1 MSHSDATSPAAPL
14 AAPLVPPLAANDPFS
29 PRDLP
34 PALLEFHSPSTALI
48 NLPPTASARHT
59 TWVVVAMAVAS
70 FVAMGVFPLDRVVSA
85 GGHLVSTDPTL
96 VVQPFDTSIV
106 RSIDVHEGDFVRK
119 GQVLARLDP
128 TISTA
133 ELENRRAQVASY
145 AAEVAR
151 LTAEAE
157 GRQYAPDP
165 RNPASV
171 QEAATFLRRRQEYQ
185 AKIQDYDHQIAGQ
198 QSALQGALANAA
210 MYAAR
215 ARVASSVLSM
225 RRTLQRDQ
233 VGSRLSTLG
242 AQNDLM
248 EVERAQIAARQDAAG
263 ARDKISALTA
273 QRAAVISDWSAAT
286 LQQLSE
292 AEHHL
297 FDARSDYAKAQLRGS
312 LVELR
317 ADRDA
322 VVLTIARISVGAV
335 VNTADR
341 MMTLVPVGSGLE
353 MEAVL
358 RGADAGFVRTGDK
371 ALLKFATF
379 PYDQYGGADATVRT
393 ISADS
398 FSAGADD
405 QEQRGH
411 DAAPAAADGQHM
423 FYRVRLR
430 IDHMTLRGVPSF
442 FKPRPGMPATVDI
455 KVGRRTILQ
464 YLFSRIAPLATEGM
478 REP

>member
-1 MSHSDATSPAAPL
+1 METSDTTAEGAAPPSL
-14 AAPLVPPLAANDPFS
+14 RAADHPFS
-29 PRDLP
+29 PAGLP
-34 PALLEFHSPSTALI
+34 AALLEFHSPSSALI
-48 NLPPTASARHT
+48 ALPPAIGARHT
-59 TWVVVAMAVAS
+59 TWVVAAMAVAS
-70 FVAMGVFPLDRVVSA
+70 VVVMGVFPLDRVVSTS
-85 GGHLVSTDPTL
+85 GRLVATDPTL
-96 VVQPFDTSIV
+96 VVQPFETSIV
-106 RSIDVHEGDFVRK
+106 RSIDVHEGDVVRK

-133 ELENRRAQVASY
+133 DLENRSAQVASY
-145 AAEVAR
+145 AAEVSR

-157 GRQYAPDP
+157 GRDYIADP

-171 QEAATFLRRRQEYQ
+171 QEAAAFLRRRQEI
-185 AKIQDYDHQIAGQ
+185 AARIQDYDHQIAGQ

-215 ARVASSVLSM
+215 ARVSSSVLSM
-225 RRTLQRDQ
+225 RRALQRDQ

-248 EVERAQIAARQDAAG
+248 EIERAQVAAQQDAAG
-263 ARDKISALTA
+263 ARNKISALIA
-273 QRAAVISDWSAAT
+273 QRAAAIDDWKAT
-286 LQQLSE
+286 TFQQLAA

-297 FDARSDYAKAQLRGS
+297 FDARSDLAKARLRGS
-312 LVELR
+312 LVALR

-322 VVLTIARISVGAV
+322 VVLTIARMSVGSV
-335 VNTADR
+335 VSTADR
-341 MMTLVPVGSGLE
+341 MMTLVPAGSGLE
-353 MEAVL
+353 MEATL
-358 RGADAGFVRTGDK
+358 RGADAGFVRPGDK

-398 FSAGADD
+398 FSPGNDGADAP
-405 QEQRGH
+405 GPG
-411 DAAPAAADGQHM
+411 AAPRADDGQHM

-430 IDHMTLRGVPSF
+430 IDRVTLRGVPAF
-442 FKPRPGMPATVDI
+442 FTPRPGLPATADI
-455 KVGRRTILQ
+455 KVGKRTILQ
-464 YLFSRIAPLATEGM
+464 YLFNRIAPLATQGM